1 MSGWT
6 SFNGKEPVKMS
17 HEHKEGYKDPMVKSL
32 VPSPITYIK
41 VMWETD
47 QEKTSITHY
56 FWTNV
61 QISSCSRTKVD
72 RIFV

>member
-1 MSGWT
+1 MPGWT

-17 HEHKEGYKDPMVKSL
+17 HEHKEGYKDAMVKSL

-47 QEKTSITHY
+47 QEKKKHY
-56 FWTNV
+56 TLFLDK
-61 QISSCSRTKVD
+61 CAD
-72 RIFV
+72 